1 MADDARRWRVAGFER
16 QTTGVNMQRNPSS
29 VPTDSEPLS
38 PRPSVW
44 SVFGT
49 GWVLL
54 ILILAIF
61 AAVLMWE
68 MVS

>member
-1 MADDARRWRVAGFER
+1 
-16 QTTGVNMQRNPSS
+16 MQRNLPT
-29 VPTDSEPLS
+29 VPADSQPIA

-49 GWVLL
+49 GWVVL